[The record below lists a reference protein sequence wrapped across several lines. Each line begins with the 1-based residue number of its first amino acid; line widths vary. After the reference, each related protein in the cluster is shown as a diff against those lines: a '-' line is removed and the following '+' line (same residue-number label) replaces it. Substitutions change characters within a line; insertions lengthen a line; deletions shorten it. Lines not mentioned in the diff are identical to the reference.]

1 MKQPSAN
8 AEGAAMGYLTDLSP
22 RDKPWDVH
30 KWQGGQVR
38 NLYQGTIHDPYAG
51 RIDRCSGELSFCWA
65 LDTKTEQMRLKL
77 KACRFCRVRHCPIC
91 QWRRSLM
98 WIARFLKA
106 LPKIQTDHPK
116 ARWLFLTLTV
126 RNCEITELKG
136 TISTMNQAWQR
147 LSQRKQFPLV
157 GFARSTEVTKGK
169 DGTAHP
175 HFHVLGMVNPSY
187 FQGKYYLSQADWQ
200 QMWKEALRAEYDP
213 VVDVRAVKP
222 NPKRPGSGIDAAV
235 VETFKYSTKPED
247 LFGSGSQ
254 DDQAWLVELTTQL
267 HKSRAIALG
276 GVLKNYLSESEPEE
290 LLTEQGDT
298 ELLEEATRLLFGW
311 RERHNRYVK
320 VSND

>member
-1 MKQPSAN
+1 
-8 AEGAAMGYLTDLSP
+8 
-22 RDKPWDVH
+22 
-30 KWQGGQVR
+30 
-38 NLYQGTIHDPYAG
+38 
-51 RIDRCSGELSFCWA
+51 
-65 LDTKTEQMRLKL
+65 
-77 KACRFCRVRHCPIC
+77 
-91 QWRRSLM
+91 M

-106 LPKIQTDHPK
+106 LPRIQTDYPK

-126 RNCEITELKG
+126 RNCDITDLKG
-136 TISTMNQAWQR
+136 TIRVMNQSWQR
-147 LSQRKQFPLV
+147 LSQRKQFPLI
-157 GFARSTEVTKGK
+157 GFARATEVTKGK

-175 HFHVLGMVNPSY
+175 HFHVLGMVKPS
-187 FQGKYYLSQADWQ
+187 FFSHGYLTQADWQ
-200 QMWKEALRAEYDP
+200 QLWKEALRIEYDP

-276 GVLKNYLSESEPEE
+276 GVLKDYLSESEPEE
-290 LLTEQGDT
+290 LLTEQGDA

-311 RERHNRYVK
+311 RESLSRYVK
-320 VSND
+320 HSND